1 MLVKAARLEAQKC
14 CGRRPGR
21 RLAQLLTFP
30 NVVVSGHL
38 ACSTEDALSAIAQ
51 ATIANLDAFA
61 AAGRPA
67 HPVSV
72 ERLA

>member
-1 MLVKAARLEAQKC
+1 V
-14 CGRRPGR
+14 
-21 RLAQLLTFP
+21 T
-30 NVVVSGHL
+30 GHQ
-38 ACSTEDALSAIAQ
+38 AFFTEDALSAIAQ
-51 ATIANLDAFA
+51 VTIANLDAFA